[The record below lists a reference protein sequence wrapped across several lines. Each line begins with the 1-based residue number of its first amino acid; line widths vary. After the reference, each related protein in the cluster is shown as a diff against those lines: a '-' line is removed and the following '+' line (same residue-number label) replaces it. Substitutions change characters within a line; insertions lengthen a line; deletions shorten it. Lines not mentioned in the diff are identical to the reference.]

1 MVGGLLGKQIRL
13 EWWTFDNWWLFS
25 AAFSKTSSLQATTPK
40 TCCQPWRAMW
50 RLCSCAA
57 SSWACSS
64 GAGNPYLP
72 DLVLRFWLGCAAEEE
87 EGWTEG
93 GGRGAGGGVNL
104 KSWGSH
110 LKLTS
115 TSCFGWWNLPT
126 CRTSPSSTPCA
137 TGTTRWTS
145 CQPKGSLLWQS
156 CPSNYGCSP
165 RLGRPFPFWQAHAK
179 EKRDG
184 PEGAQ
189 QAREEGEPQQL
200 QCCCCSEEANPGSL
214 HLVPGHE
221 EARQGNTW

>member
-1 MVGGLLGKQIRL
+1 MVDFWESRLGWNDEHLTIGG
-13 EWWTFDNWWLFS
+13 FFS
-25 AAFSKTSSLQATTPK
+25 AAFLKTSSLQATTPK

-64 GAGNPYLP
+64 QTGNPYFP
-72 DLVLRFWLGCAAEEE
+72 DLVVRFWLGCGPGRARSRSR
-87 EGWTEG
+87 
-93 GGRGAGGGVNL
+93 GGRGVEMEVEGEQVEEWNL

-115 TSCFGWWNLPT
+115 TSCFGWWNFPT

-137 TGTTRWTS
+137 TGTTGWTS

-165 RLGRPFPFWQAHAK
+165 GLGRPFPFWQAHGK

-200 QCCCCSEEANPGSL
+200 QSCYIYKTL
-214 HLVPGHE
+214 
-221 EARQGNTW
+221 